1 MRINCI
7 HCGHKFDL
15 GDAYDDYEGMVRC
28 DTCRGGLLVRT
39 QEGSVRSVMPWAIAS
54 TPANAPAPPSL
65 PAAAPS
71 TGGPA
76 TAEDRD
82 AVAGR
87 LESTAP
93 NGGKR
98 AA

>member
-28 DTCRGGLLVRT
+28 DTCRGGLIVRT
-39 QEGSVRSVMPWAIAS
+39 QAGSVRSVMPWAVA
-54 TPANAPAPPSL
+54 PLAAPVPEAAPARADAD
-65 PAAAPS
+65 AA
-71 TGGPA
+71 G
-76 TAEDRD
+76 
-82 AVAGR
+82 VAGR
-87 LESTAP
+87 VGGAGSGGGGGGDP
-93 NGGKR
+93 GKR